1 MKKRVPP
8 NAPEFKPAGTT
19 VQNCTF
25 QNVVPPLNEHAR
37 DSVVALAKAAEA
49 NANAIS
55 TIAKCLEGA
64 VFEGPMIH
72 IGGSN
77 E

>member
-8 NAPEFKPAGTT
+8 KAPECKPAGTA
-19 VQNCTF
+19 VQNCNF
-25 QNVVPPLNEHAR
+25 QNVAPSLNEYTR
-37 DSVVALAKAAEA
+37 DSAVALAKAAEA

-55 TIAKCLEGA
+55 AIAKCLEGA